1 MTASINQ
8 DQAGDF
14 VLIGLGANLPS
25 AFGPPRATCAQAL
38 DCLGEFG
45 VAVTRRSRWYESAP
59 VPPSDQPWFV
69 NGVAVLD
76 TALDPAALLAVLLE
90 VERRF
95 GRERDGRWVART
107 LDLDLLDY
115 RGLLRDEPPPPTLP
129 HPRLEDRAFVLLPL
143 ADVAPG
149 WRHPRSGRS
158 IDALIAALG
167 SGQTAR
173 PMA

>member
-1 MTASINQ
+1 MSRRTR
-8 DQAGDF
+8 
-14 VLIGLGANLPS
+14 IGLL
-25 AFGPPRATCAQAL
+25 RQ
-38 DCLGEFG
+38 
-45 VAVTRRSRWYESAP
+45 RH
-59 VPPSDQPWFV
+59 
-69 NGVAVLD
+69 
-76 TALDPAALLAVLLE
+76 
-90 VERRF
+90 F
-95 GRERDGRWVART
+95 GRERGGRWVART

-167 SGQTAR
+167 PGQTAR